1 MDRSRRPFS
10 LLGALLIVATLLPVS
25 ATSVAAASASV
36 PVGFADEAVFT
47 GLNHP
52 MAVAFG
58 PDGKV
63 YVAEKRGVIMVY
75 DSLSDTTPTVFA
87 DLHTNVHN
95 YWDRGLMGLAVD
107 PQFLTGKPYV
117 YVLYAYNHILGDAA
131 PAPKWPAADALNPP
145 GSVYDDR
152 CTNPPAGTIDGCV
165 ISGRLSRL
173 TASGGVMTGSEH
185 VLIEDWCQQ
194 FPSHSMG
201 NLMFG
206 SDGALYA
213 RRVTAR
219 ASGRQP
225 RTTASSAAPCR
236 TRAHP

>member
-25 ATSVAAASASV
+25 ATSVAAASADV

-107 PQFLTGKPYV
+107 PGFLTGKPYV
-117 YVLYAYNHILGDAA
+117 YVLYAYNHILGDSA
-131 PAPKWPAADALNPP
+131 PAPKWPP
-145 GSVYDDR
+145 
-152 CTNPPAGTIDGCV
+152 V
-165 ISGRLSRL
+165 ISLHRPGWLTTSPASPRL
-173 TASGGVMTGSEH
+173 TPSATRRPRSSSGPCSRERPH
-185 VLIEDWCQQ
+185 
-194 FPSHSMG
+194 
-201 NLMFG
+201 
-206 SDGALYA
+206 
-213 RRVTAR
+213 TAGMV
-219 ASGRQP
+219 A
-225 RTTASSAAPCR
+225 
-236 TRAHP
+236 